1 MGDITDKRIAYAQL
15 VSDKW
20 EIVGAMSSDNV
31 HLNVLIAYA
40 QLVLDKWEIVG
51 VMSSDNVRLH
61 KLIYYISN
69 EIYLGHIHYVKSVDQ
84 RKWVT
89 IGLLGFNVTHAYAT
103 VINWSLSVTPHKS
116 RVPKVY
122 FNI

>member
-1 MGDITDKRIAYAQL
+1 MGDITDKRIANAQL

-89 IGLLGFNVTHAYAT
+89 IGLLEFDVIHAYAT
-103 VINWSLSVTPHKS
+103 VINWSLSVTPRRS
-116 RVPKVY
+116 
-122 FNI
+122 